1 VQVSKV
7 RLRSLQR
14 KEIQSKQRDHQR
26 PDKRLSC
33 IKRAD
38 QLLMLYQ
45 TGCQLDQFRLPAD
58 VQSTVRPE
66 WKRAAASP
74 TEYSPK
80 SQECFHRSP
89 FNGLS
94 PTASCGGRLSLISM
108 NTFSSGGA

>member
-1 VQVSKV
+1 MQVSKV

-45 TGCQLDQFRLPAD
+45 TGCQLDQFRLPCRRPKYRPPGVEESSRKPYG
-58 VQSTVRPE
+58 VQPE
-66 WKRAAASP
+66 V
-74 TEYSPK
+74 T
-80 SQECFHRSP
+80 
-89 FNGLS
+89 GV
-94 PTASCGGRLSLISM
+94 
-108 NTFSSGGA
+108 FS